1 MALQVHWRCLLD
13 GGPSCSSSHL
23 DERGGNLAQQQP
35 EGVCM
40 GGFPGLG
47 MGRLVGA
54 EKNKTQNKGANGEA
68 RCLSASFGEATI
80 CLTNGVPW
88 VRPSGLGL

>member
-1 MALQVHWRCLLD
+1 MALEVRWRFLLD

-47 MGRLVGA
+47 MGRLGQ
-54 EKNKTQNKGANGEA
+54 KKPKHKTKE
-68 RCLSASFGEATI
+68 RI
-80 CLTNGVPW
+80 
-88 VRPSGLGL
+88 